1 MEANARAKNVFVL
14 AVSLTI
20 KPGTLGLFKER
31 WGVLA
36 AHCRSGAE
44 PNCLSYELCVK
55 EGTEESAAGVELLIY
70 ERYVSKAD
78 LEGTHNASAPFKA
91 FGYVARSAPRA
102 SAARAPLGLIALTHP
117 FFTRCPQKV
126 AERGERDRAR
136 KKQGHLH

>member
-1 MEANARAKNVFVL
+1 MDNARAKNVFVL

-36 AHCRSGAE
+36 EHCRSGAE

-91 FGYVARSAPRA
+91 FGCVARGAPRV
-102 SAARAPLGLIALTHP
+102 SERAPPCSHSTPHNRA
-117 FFTRCPQKV
+117 RRPQEV

>member
-36 AHCRSGAE
+36 EHCRSGAE

-55 EGTEESAAGVELLIY
+55 EGTDESAAGVELLIY

-91 FGYVARSAPRA
+91 FGCVARSAPRA
-102 SAARAPLGLIALTHP
+102 SAARAPLGLIALTP
-117 FFTRCPQKV
+117 FFARCPQKV